1 MKKSLLTIALFTAL
15 SGFAQDITQ
24 CKGITKAN
32 AQCKVM
38 LKTGTELCWRH
49 DPNYV
54 KKVVKASTVCT
65 GTTKDGKNCSLRTRD
80 VSGICHHHRIK
91 KD

>member
-1 MKKSLLTIALFTAL
+1 MRKTLIMAALFATV
-15 SGFAQDITQ
+15 SGFAQNTQ

-32 AQCKVM
+32 AQCKII

-65 GTTKDGKNCSLRTRD
+65 GTTKAGNNCSLRTRD

>member
-1 MKKSLLTIALFTAL
+1 MFTAL
-15 SGFAQDITQ
+15 SGFAQETNAFR

-32 AQCKVM
+32 VQCKISV
-38 LKTGTELCWRH
+38 KVGTELCWRH

-91 KD
+91 ND